1 MPTYPQDTL
10 ARKVGSK
17 GCQILHGI
25 LDTDH
30 WEYKQETGND
40 VGRDCILEL
49 SENNQ
54 WRNHKLE
61 GQIKGRQTLKEIDNN
76 AYISF
81 QMQIKTIN
89 YALQSPIAF
98 VLFLVDTKN
107 EIVYYQPIQEYVIA
121 NPELLRKLSSEQ
133 KTIAIHIPKTQVLPD
148 DDGILQEL
156 ARKMYRPQ
164 EDALPQ
170 VV

>member
-1 MPTYPQDTL
+1 MLTYPQDTL
-10 ARKVGSK
+10 ARKAESK
-17 GCQILHGI
+17 SCKILHYV

-49 SENNQ
+49 SEDNQ
-54 WRNHKLE
+54 WKNHKLE
-61 GQIKGRQTLKEIDNN
+61 GQIKGSQKPTEIMQNT
-76 AYISF
+76 YISF
-81 QMQIKTIN
+81 QMSVKTVN

-98 VLFLVDTKN
+98 ILFLVDTKN
-107 EIVYYQPIQEYVIA
+107 EIVYYQPIQEYIIA
-121 NPELLRKLSSEQ
+121 NPELLGKLSSEQ

-170 VV
+170 IV